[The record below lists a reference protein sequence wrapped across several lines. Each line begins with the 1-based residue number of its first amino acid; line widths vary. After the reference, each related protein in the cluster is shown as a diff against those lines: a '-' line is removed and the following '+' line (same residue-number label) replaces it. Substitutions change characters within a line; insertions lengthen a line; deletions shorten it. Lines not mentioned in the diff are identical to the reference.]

1 MGAVK
6 LHTIN
11 NMNPDTLEELRS
23 LLDLYQG
30 CVHEKMKPLIKPGNG
45 VVDTA
50 HLVKIRVRMSSLVD
64 SRTYSIATVMET
76 VRLINEL
83 IGYFNTAE
91 QNTEEHTE
99 AGKFLEKV
107 VRVIT
112 ALKTRNHVV

>member
-30 CVHEKMKPLIKPGNG
+30 CVYEKMKPLIKPGNG
-45 VVDTA
+45 VVDAA

-83 IGYFNTAE
+83 IGYLNTA
-91 QNTEEHTE
+91 EHTE